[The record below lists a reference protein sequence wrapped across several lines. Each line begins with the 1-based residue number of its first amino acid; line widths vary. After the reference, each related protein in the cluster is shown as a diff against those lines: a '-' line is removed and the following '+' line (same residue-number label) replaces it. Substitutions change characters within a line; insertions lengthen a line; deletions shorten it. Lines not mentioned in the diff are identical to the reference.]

1 MDLALH
7 RAVAFPSLVYR
18 PRRPEQEV
26 LHSIVRDHYE
36 TFRAQA
42 SERREGQGLPQ
53 FVERAFEDLVDMPA
67 VLGWLRQQQSVVR
80 VPRRTETGDAPG

>member
-42 SERREGQGLPQ
+42 AERREGQGLPR
-53 FVERAFEDLVDMPA
+53 FVERAFEDVVYMPA
-67 VLGWLRQQQSVVR
+67 VLGWLRQQQSVVK